1 MNRFLTCTALG
12 LVLGMTPALAQQPRA
27 DDAENPPALEQ
38 PAAPEAVPSE
48 PAAPSDPAAPVPGDT
63 SEMTPS
69 QPDAAL
75 PQSSEAPSAAEPA
88 APPSSSADAPQSI
101 DPAAP
106 PSSSAEAPQSI
117 EPAAP
122 KTAESSGGTQFL
134 LKQESSDYLA
144 SNLIGKSVYNSQ
156 DEVIGDIN
164 DLVSD
169 ESGKIVG
176 VLLGSGGFLGIG
188 EKDVAIR
195 FEELKLARDE
205 NNDVKVIANLDQEML
220 ASAPD
225 YEKLSEKSVSVGAS
239 GENSDQRGSSQTY

>member
-12 LVLGMTPALAQQPRA
+12 LVLGMTPALAQQPPA

-63 SEMTPS
+63 SEMAPS
-69 QPDAAL
+69 QPDATL
-75 PQSSEAPSAAEPA
+75 PQSSEAPPAAEPA
-88 APPSSSADAPQSI
+88 TPPSSSADAPQ
-101 DPAAP
+101 A
-106 PSSSAEAPQSI
+106 I

-122 KTAESSGGTQFL
+122 KSAEASGGTQFL
-134 LKQESSDYLA
+134 LKQESDDYLA

-195 FEELKLARDE
+195 FEELKIARDE
-205 NNDVKVIANLDQEML
+205 NNDLKVIANLDQEML

-225 YEKLSEKSVSVGAS
+225 YEKLSEQNVSVGAS
-239 GENSDQRGSSQTY
+239 GESSDQRGSSQTY